1 MPLAEKELVRC
12 EQCGTTLESGVSSL
26 GCVNCLLLVGLG
38 EPGVEGRRFQHYEVC
53 RRGDGTLHE
62 LGRGA
67 MGITYRALDV
77 NLGSAVALKVI
88 SARYS
93 NQPEARERFRR
104 EARAAAQL
112 RHPNVASVFHFG
124 ETASGQCFYAM
135 ELIDGE
141 TLETRVRRDGPLP
154 AAPALEIVT
163 QVARALKAAESHKL
177 VHRDLKPSNLMVL
190 VNDSGSADSV
200 VVKVI
205 DFGLAKAVAALQ
217 SVSDLHAGFSGTP
230 DFASPEQFNAAEVL
244 LDARSDIYSLG
255 ATLWYLLCGR
265 APFTGRS
272 PAEPHGQ
279 QLYQLLPLEQ
289 LIAAKVP
296 APVVALLRSM
306 LAVNPADRPQSAREL
321 LAALRRCRESVA
333 AAPRHR
339 RMFELSALALGLLI
353 ASAVGIT
360 NYFSH
365 RQYGVTTIVS
375 PEKRVAVPP
384 VNARS
389 IAVSETSM
397 AVLPFK
403 PLLPENRDQVLEMG
417 MADTLIT
424 KLSNSREMIV
434 PSLASV
440 RKYGGLDQDPLAA
453 GRKLG
458 VNSILEG
465 NVQKSGDRLRVTVRL
480 IKVADGSSLWAG
492 TFDEKFT
499 DVFTVEDTISQKVA
513 EALALRLSGEE
524 QNRLTKRYTE
534 NTTAYQLY
542 LMGRYQWNKLTP
554 PDITKS
560 IGLFQQAIEADP
572 GYALAYFGLAEVYR
586 SLSISGDRP
595 PREVFPLAKAAATKA
610 VQIDELLAEPHASL
624 AFIHMWFDWDW
635 LGAEREARRA
645 IALNPNSAFAHYAYA
660 VLLSNLGRHQEAI
673 AEGAR
678 ARELEPVSLLTNNLE
693 GAALYYA
700 GRNDEARERLQ
711 KTVELDPNFWIAHLY
726 LGHVYLEKKNYPEAL
741 AEFTKARDFSRG
753 NSQTVSMIGYVSALA
768 GDATKARAMLDELK
782 SRSAHQYVPRYNI
795 AVVHLALAEQD
806 EAFAW
811 LEKAYEEH
819 DVLVSFLKVD
829 PKWDPV
835 RSDPRFISILERVGL
850 H

>member
-12 EQCGTTLESGVSSL
+12 EQCGATLQSEVSSL
-26 GCVNCLLLVGLG
+26 GCVNCLLLAGLG
-38 EPGVEGRRFQHYEVC
+38 EPGVEARRFQHYEVC
-53 RRGDGTLHE
+53 LREDGTLDE

-67 MGITYRALDV
+67 MGITYHALDV

-93 NQPEARERFRR
+93 NQANARERFRR

-135 ELIDGE
+135 ELIEGE

-154 AAPALEIVT
+154 AAPALEIVS
-163 QVARALKAAESHKL
+163 QVARALMAAELHKL

-190 VNDSGSADSV
+190 ANEPGGTDSLA
-200 VVKVI
+200 VKVI

-217 SVSDLHAGFSGTP
+217 SASDLHAGFSGTP
-230 DFASPEQFNAAEVL
+230 DFASPEQFNAAKVL

-272 PAEPHGQ
+272 PAELHGQ
-279 QLYQLLPLEQ
+279 QLHQPLPLEQ

-339 RMFELSALALGLLI
+339 RMLELTALALGLLI
-353 ASAVGIT
+353 VSVVGLT

-365 RQYGVTTIVS
+365 RQHAATAI
-375 PEKRVAVPP
+375 VAVP
-384 VNARS
+384 
-389 IAVSETSM
+389 EKSM

-424 KLSNSREMIV
+424 KLGNSGGMIV

-440 RKYGGLDQDPLAA
+440 RKYGDLDQDPLAA

-458 VNSILEG
+458 VNSVLEG
-465 NVQKSGDRLRVTVRL
+465 TVQKSGDRIRLTARL

-499 DVFTVEDTISQKVA
+499 DVFTVQDTISQKVA

-524 QNRLTKRYTE
+524 QKRLTKRYTE
-534 NTTAYQLY
+534 NVEAYQLY
-542 LMGRYQWNKLTP
+542 LTGRFHLNKVTP
-554 PDITKS
+554 PEITKS
-560 IGLFQQAIEADP
+560 IGFFKQAIELDP
-572 GYALAYFGLAEVYR
+572 SYALAYVGLADACR
-586 SLSISGDRP
+586 GLALTSDRP
-595 PREVFPLAKAAATKA
+595 AKEVFPQAKAAATKA
-610 VQIDELLAEPHASL
+610 VQIDGSLAEPHAAL
-624 AFIHMWFDWDW
+624 ASVHMWFDWDW
-635 LGAEREARRA
+635 AGAEREARRA
-645 IALNPNSAFAHYAYA
+645 ISLNPNSGLSHLAYML
-660 VLLSNLGRHQEAI
+660 LLSNLGRHQEAI

-678 ARELEPVSLLTNNLE
+678 ARELDPVSLITNSGE
-693 GAALYYA
+693 GTALLFA
-700 GRNDEARERLQ
+700 GCNDEARERFQ
-711 KTVELDPNFWIAHLY
+711 KTVELDPNFWIPHLWLGQLY
-726 LGHVYLEKKNYPEAL
+726 LDEGKYPEAL
-741 AEFTKARDFSRG
+741 AEFSMAREFSRG
-753 NSQTVSMIGYVSALA
+753 NSEAISMTGYAWARA
-768 GDATKARAMLDELK
+768 GDAVKARGVLDELK
-782 SRSAHQYVPRYNI
+782 SLSAQRYIPASNI
-795 AVVHLALAEQD
+795 ATVYLALGEQD
-806 EAFAW
+806 EAVAW
-811 LEKAYEEH
+811 LEKAYEER
-819 DVLVSFLKVD
+819 DVHLSFLKIA
-829 PKWDPV
+829 PKWDSF
-835 RSDPRFISILERVGL
+835 RSDPRFAAILERVGL
-850 H
+850 R